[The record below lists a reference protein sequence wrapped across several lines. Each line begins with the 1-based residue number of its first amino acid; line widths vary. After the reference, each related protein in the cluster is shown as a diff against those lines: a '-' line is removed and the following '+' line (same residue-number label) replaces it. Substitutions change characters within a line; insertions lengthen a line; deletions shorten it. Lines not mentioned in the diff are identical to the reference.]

1 MSKAKPKH
9 YVNNKQLY
17 ETMVTYIGK
26 VRESEKNGTPKP
38 RVPEAVG
45 KALFQISNRLAT
57 KPNFSGYTYKEEMI
71 SDGIENCL
79 QYIDNFDPDKSKNP
93 FAYFTQTIYFAFLR
107 RIAKEKKQTYIRHK
121 AFEKSVIFNEM
132 FLTQDGEHHS
142 DPVIDS
148 SFAQEFRGEFIQSYE
163 QGLKERREK
172 TKQAKKDREEGNNE

>member
-1 MSKAKPKH
+1 MTKANPKH
-9 YVNNKQLY
+9 YVNNKELY
-17 ETMVTYIGK
+17 AVMQQYIADVKEAEDSG
-26 VRESEKNGTPKP
+26 SDLP
-38 RVPEAVG
+38 RVPNSVG
-45 KALFQISNRLAT
+45 KALVQIANRLAT

-71 SDGIENCL
+71 SDGIENAL
-79 QYIDNFDPDKSKNP
+79 MYINNFNPEKSQNP

-132 FLTQDGEHHS
+132 FVTPGGEHHS

-172 TKQAKKDREEGNNE
+172 TKQAKKDREEGNTE